1 MTNTRVWEDI
11 VVHVS
16 KAKQNLVLVAVEGAV
31 ARVTLNRPDRL
42 NALDH
47 DLAAELADSFD
58 RLAGDPTVRV
68 VTLMGAGRAFMAGGD
83 ITVFKSAGEQAP
95 EVIGRLISLFH
106 RTIRRIRGLD
116 AVVVAGVHG
125 AVAGGGVGLALACD
139 FVVAAEDASFV
150 PAYTRLG
157 TNPDGGTTWSVTRR
171 LGAPRAL
178 EWLMLGDAL
187 DARAAERMGLVN
199 RVVASIDLSREV
211 DALARRIAAGPA
223 TAHAALK
230 HLVEQA
236 SYTPLDTQLDAE
248 RAGFIKAAGTQDFRE
263 GVAAFLERRAPIF
276 GGVT

>member
-1 MTNTRVWEDI
+1 M
-11 VVHVS
+11 VHVS

-47 DLAAELADSFD
+47 DLAAELADLFD
-58 RLAGDPTVRV
+58 RLGDDPRVRV

-125 AVAGGGVGLALACD
+125 AVAGGAVGLALACD

-187 DARAAERMGLVN
+187 DARSAERIGLVN
-199 RVVASIDLSREV
+199 RVVASIDLNREV

-223 TAHAALK
+223 AAHAALK

-236 SYTPLDTQLDAE
+236 SYTPLDSQLDAE

-263 GVAAFLERRAPIF
+263 GVAAFLERRSPVF